1 MKKALVAIC
10 ASLLT
15 ASTIAAIPFH
25 KRIIE
30 NSVECFSG
38 EYLPDFM
45 VRFGEEPLLL
55 FRTHRVKKDKE
66 LLNETVLLIN
76 PKTKSWSIVE
86 VFDEQNYCVIA
97 YGLDAIQANDALMQQ
112 KPKKYY

>member
-1 MKKALVAIC
+1 MKKILAAIC

-25 KRIIE
+25 KRILE
-30 NSVECFSG
+30 NNVECFNG
-38 EYLPDFM
+38 EYLPDFI

-55 FRTHRVKKDKE
+55 FRSHRVKKDKE
-66 LLNETVLLIN
+66 SLNETVLLIN
-76 PKTKSWSIVE
+76 PKTKAWSIIE

-97 YGLDAIQANDALMQQ
+97 YGLDATPAKDALMQQ

>member
-1 MKKALVAIC
+1 MKKTIVAVC
-10 ASLLT
+10 AFLMT
-15 ASTIAAIPFH
+15 VAADATVPFH

-38 EYLPDFM
+38 EYLPDFI

-76 PKTKSWSIVE
+76 PKTKGWSIVE

-97 YGLDAIQANDALMQQ
+97 YGLDAMPASDVLLQQ